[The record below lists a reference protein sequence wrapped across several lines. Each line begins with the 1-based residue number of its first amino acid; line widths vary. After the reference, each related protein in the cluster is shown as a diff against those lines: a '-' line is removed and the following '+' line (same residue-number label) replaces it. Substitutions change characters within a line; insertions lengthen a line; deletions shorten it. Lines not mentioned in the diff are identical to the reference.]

1 MEILIAVLLGVLCAV
16 ILGFIIAKAPF
27 IDEGIKQ
34 IANYV
39 IGVGLLI
46 WLVYKLLPLVGM

>member
-1 MEILIAVLLGVLCAV
+1 MSIITILIGILCAI

-27 IDEGIKQ
+27 IDEGVKR

-39 IGVGLLI
+39 IAVGVGLLI
-46 WLVYKLLPLVGM
+46 SLVIQLLP